1 MLMINKNEFELFVE
15 QIETVFQMIEETM
28 GWNYFPIAVN
38 EMFNK
43 ELDDFLIVLFD
54 QNAEKMKYKYVN
66 QPFENTKYLASN
78 LNQYYSLGYKLI
90 GGYIAN
96 DGG

>member
-1 MLMINKNEFELFVE
+1 
-15 QIETVFQMIEETM
+15 MIEETM

-66 QPFENTKYLASN
+66 
-78 LNQYYSLGYKLI
+78 
-90 GGYIAN
+90 
-96 DGG
+96 